1 MGLGRQALLGS
12 CCEKIVEMLEGGLIC
27 NEATVDDELHVL
39 TYPHG
44 VWLGLSKAAPD
55 MLQSLLVGLGQYD
68 SVLPS

>member
-1 MGLGRQALLGS
+1 
-12 CCEKIVEMLEGGLIC
+12 MLEGGLIC